1 VKTSLKGSLGID
13 TGTGILLAVSG
24 IAALFIIHN
33 FATKE
38 KQQTQKSNHSFR
50 KHHHF
55 NPHKQYR
62 SAQDIDHHVVHESDH
77 IKQRMGWTLPKL
89 EDEDEREE
97 SIIEGYENQEEDSDP
112 FGRVANSSYTP
123 GIPDARGDGFA
134 FAAGTVDPSGIS
146 SLPLTT
152 TSPVVTGA
160 ASGTVPPSITATS
173 TSPPVDPQL
182 MDLQNRVLKMIIAN
196 TSNVQVILSSIDTIK
211 AAIQTYTGRLSLLQQ
226 QQALGRIFPYQLTL
240 YLMQIVNEIALQLN
254 IPLKPVTMSP
264 LTAGAQGAAGGA
276 TTPISGASP
285 TAATN
290 PYQAIT
296 APNTPPPPL
305 I

>member
-38 KQQTQKSNHSFR
+38 KQTQKSNHSYR
-50 KHHHF
+50 KKHHH
-55 NPHKQYR
+55 HHHH
-62 SAQDIDHHVVHESDH
+62 SISQDMDHHVVNDSDS
-77 IKQRMGWTLPKL
+77 IKHKMRWTIPPL
-89 EDEDEREE
+89 EKEDPYE
-97 SIIEGYENQEEDSDP
+97 YENEAEEDDTY
-112 FGRVANSSYTP
+112 GRVGNVSYTP
-123 GIPDARGDGFA
+123 GTDFARGDGFA

-264 LTAGAQGAAGGA
+264 LTAGAQGAGGGA